1 MTITSSQIREN
12 LMMGLTTMRTHKFRS
27 FLTIL
32 GVVIGVTS
40 VTAVASIIQ
49 GLNNVISD
57 RVELLGSKVFFV
69 SRMTFQFGRIP
80 ENIRKR
86 KFLEYEDA
94 AAIRE
99 NCPHVE
105 MATVILT
112 RAAMMGQ
119 SSTIKYQNESLNN
132 PIIRGAEANYDEILP
147 AFSVEE
153 GRFLTDYEDTHAQ
166 NVCIIGQKVKDSL
179 FPHTDPIG
187 QEVTLD
193 ERRLRVIG
201 VFEKDPGMF
210 GGPSVDDFV
219 VLPYRTFHKFWPE
232 NKDNAIIMTVRDPLE
247 SGIAQDEVVE
257 VLRRRRRVP
266 PREENDFEITS
277 PEFLMSL
284 WEQLTGAVVILTMVI
299 SSISLLVGG
308 IGVMNI
314 LLVSVTERTKEIGIR
329 KALGARRRDIVTQFL
344 LEAMIMT
351 GTGGTLGIVVGISSA
366 MIIRWIFP
374 ALPATVSVLW
384 MTIAFLMSLA
394 VGLFFGIMPAAKA
407 ARLDPVQAMR
417 HE

>member
-1 MTITSSQIREN
+1 
-12 LMMGLTTMRTHKFRS
+12 MGLNTMRTHKFRS

-32 GVVIGVTS
+32 GVMIGVTS
-40 VTAVASIIQ
+40 VTAVSSIIQ
-49 GLNNVISD
+49 GLNNVIAD

-69 SRMTFQFGRIP
+69 TRTGVQFGRVP
-80 ENIRKR
+80 EKIRKR

-94 AAIRE
+94 VAIRE

-105 MATVILT
+105 MATAFLT
-112 RAAMMGQ
+112 RAAMMGA
-119 SSTIKYQNESLNN
+119 SSTIKYRNESLNN
-132 PIIRGAEANYDEILP
+132 PIVRGTEANYDEILP
-147 AFSVEE
+147 AFGVKE
-153 GRFLTDYEDTHAQ
+153 GRFLTDYENAHAQ
-166 NVCIIGQKVKDSL
+166 NVCILGQKVKDSL
-179 FPHTDPIG
+179 FPNIDPIG
-187 QEVTLD
+187 REVMLD
-193 ERRLRVIG
+193 DQRLRVIG
-201 VFEKDPGMF
+201 IFEEDPGMF
-210 GGPSVDDFV
+210 GGPGVDDFV

-232 NKDNAIIMTVRDPLE
+232 NKDNVIMMTVRDPLE
-247 SGIAQDEVVE
+247 LETAQDEVVE

-266 PREENDFEITS
+266 AREENDFEIAS
-277 PEFLMSL
+277 PDFLLTL
-284 WEQLTGAVVILTMVI
+284 WNQLTGAVVILTMVI
-299 SSISLLVGG
+299 SSIALLVGG

-351 GTGGTLGIVVGISSA
+351 GTGGTLGIVVGVSSA

-374 ALPATVSVLW
+374 ALPVTVSVVW
-384 MTIAFLMSLA
+384 MAIAFLMSLA
-394 VGLFFGIMPAAKA
+394 VGLFFGLMPAAKA

>member
-12 LMMGLTTMRTHKFRS
+12 LLMGLNTMRTHKFRS

-49 GLNNVISD
+49 GLNNVIAE

-69 SRMTFQFGRIP
+69 SRLTFQFGRIP
-80 ENIRKR
+80 EKIRKR
-86 KFLEYEDA
+86 KFLEYEYA
-94 AAIRE
+94 VAIRE
-99 NCPHVE
+99 ICPHVE
-105 MATVILT
+105 LATAFLT
-112 RAAMMGQ
+112 RGAMMGK
-119 SSTIKYQNESLNN
+119 SSTIKYRNESLNN

-147 AFSVEE
+147 AFGVKE
-153 GRFLTDYEDTHAQ
+153 GRFLTDYENAHAQ
-166 NVCIIGQKVKDSL
+166 NVCIIGQQVKDSL
-179 FPHTDPIG
+179 FPNTDPIG
-187 QEVTLD
+187 REVLLD
-193 ERRLRVIG
+193 DQRLRVIG
-201 VFEKDPGMF
+201 IFEEDPGMF
-210 GGPSVDDFV
+210 GGPGVDDFV

-232 NKDNAIIMTVRDPLE
+232 NKEIAIMMTVRDPLE
-247 SGIAQDEVVE
+247 LEIAQEEVIE

-266 PREENDFEITS
+266 PREENDFEIAS
-277 PEFLMSL
+277 PDFLLTL
-284 WEQLTGAVVILTMVI
+284 WNQLTGAVVILTMVI
-299 SSISLLVGG
+299 SSIALLVGG

-351 GTGGTLGIVVGISSA
+351 GTGGTIGIVLGISSA
-366 MIIRWIFP
+366 MLIRWIFP
-374 ALPATVSVLW
+374 ALPATVSFLW
-384 MTIAFLMSLA
+384 MTIAFVMSLA
-394 VGLFFGIMPAAKA
+394 VGLFFGLMPAAKA